1 MALEGKGAID
11 IASMDLDYRAGLR
24 ILGDIHENP
33 SCRVNE
39 KLKGLIIPVKC
50 KGSLTGEKGLPCK
63 FDTARFREVLADK
76 AKAEA
81 KEKASEEIDRGRE
94 KLKEKARDKLQ
105 NLFGR

>member
-1 MALEGKGAID
+1 MRCSGQ
-11 IASMDLDYRAGLR
+11 SWMDLSGREPITFLLSSIGTGRLWKER
-24 ILGDIHENP
+24 IAQGVIDREELGRESQFVDLH
-33 SCRVNE
+33 
-39 KLKGLIIPVKC
+39 
-50 KGSLTGEKGLPCK
+50 
-63 FDTARFREVLADK
+63 FREVLADK